1 MRKVV
6 HFLSGPAH
14 SYLQFKPRPPPSA
27 DEYSGWGD
35 YWGQRAFFFSPSHT
49 YTRLPPAAAAA
60 GEGSS
65 DALTLRSYIYTYTF
79 EEKSLLTGFSYIS
92 ITVFTHF
99 DNFCINLNSQYHES
113 PVLLSD
119 FLYDSISEP
128 SATV

>member
-1 MRKVV
+1 M
-6 HFLSGPAH
+6 GPLTVICNSNPAPL
-14 SYLQFKPRPPPSA
+14 LQLMNIQGGEIIGGNVP
-27 DEYSGWGD
+27 
-35 YWGQRAFFFSPSHT
+35 FFFFCPSHT

-65 DALTLRSYIYTYTF
+65 DALTLRSYIYAFLKDTF

-99 DNFCINLNSQYHES
+99 DNFCVTLNSQYHEN